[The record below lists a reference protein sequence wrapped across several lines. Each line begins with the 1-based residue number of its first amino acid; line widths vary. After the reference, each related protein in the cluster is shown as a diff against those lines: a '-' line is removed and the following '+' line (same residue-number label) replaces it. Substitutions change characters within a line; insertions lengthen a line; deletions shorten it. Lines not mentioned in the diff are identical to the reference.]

1 MTPSTPENPSFT
13 AQEPFVP
20 ERKWSLKA
28 LRKPRSTVPAPPGR
42 LVTGHL
48 FEAWEDPIGLI
59 VRGTREYGD
68 LTRLGFGPITYLIA
82 NRPEDVR
89 RVLVAE
95 TETYGK
101 SFNYEV
107 LKLVLGNGLVTSQG
121 PLWKRQRKMAQPAF
135 HPRRVASFVNVMAR
149 AAEDALTR
157 FRDGVTV
164 DVHEHMMALTFRI
177 VGLTLVSTDLERT
190 ARAFGE
196 SLTHVLKFGSDYSEA
211 VVRVPT
217 WVPTPKNIAFL
228 RHKRFLDE
236 TVMQLIQARRLAR
249 DKPDD
254 LLTMLMEARDDA
266 NQAMSDEQ
274 LRDEIM
280 TMVIAGHE
288 TTAVALS
295 FALHLLAK
303 HPQVARDV
311 MDEVDAVATNGVSED
326 NVGHLELTERVV
338 REAVRLYPPAWIM
351 ERQARRDA
359 ELSSHVVRQGD
370 VVAVCP
376 YTLHRHPE
384 IYRDP
389 EGFDPTRFEKARMAE
404 RPRYSY
410 LPFGAGPR
418 VCIGGAFA
426 ITEAKIVLATL
437 LREFRFETLSH
448 REIPIEAG
456 ITLRPKH
463 GIRMTPRRRHGLPPT
478 RQVSSAA

>member
-1 MTPSTPENPSFT
+1 MMPQSAPHTSPHN
-13 AQEPFVP
+13 AQKRWDF
-20 ERKWSLKA
+20 KA
-28 LRKPRSTVPAPPGR
+28 FQRPKSTVPAPPGK
-42 LVTGHL
+42 LLSGHL
-48 FEAWEDPIGLI
+48 LEAWEDPLGLM

-68 LTRLGFGPITYLIA
+68 LVRFGFGPITYLIA
-82 NRPEDVR
+82 NRPEDIR
-89 RVLVAE
+89 RVLVSE
-95 TETYGK
+95 TDVYGK

-121 PLWKRQRKMAQPAF
+121 ALWKRQRAMAQPAF
-135 HPRRVASFVNVMAR
+135 HPHRVASFVDVMAS
-149 AAEDALTR
+149 AAEDAVTR
-157 FRDGVTV
+157 FQDGVTT
-164 DVHEHMMALTFRI
+164 DVHEQMMALTFRI

-217 WVPTPKNIAFL
+217 WVPTPRNVSFQ
-228 RHKRFLDE
+228 RHKRFLDK
-236 TVMQLIQARRLAR
+236 TVMRLIQERRIAK

-254 LLTMLMEARDDA
+254 LLTMLMEARDDE
-266 NQAMSDEQ
+266 NEAMSDEQ

-303 HPQVARDV
+303 HPQIMRDV
-311 MDEVDAVATNGVSED
+311 MDEIDAVATNGVGEH
-326 NVGHLELTERVV
+326 NVSQLKLTERVV
-338 REAVRLYPPAWIM
+338 REAVRLYPPVWIL
-351 ERQARRDA
+351 ERQALREA

-376 YTLHRHPE
+376 YTLHRHPD

-389 EGFDPTRFEKARMAE
+389 EGFDPTRFEKARAAQ
-404 RPRYSY
+404 RPRYTY

-437 LREFRFETLSH
+437 LREFRFEATDH
-448 REIPIEAG
+448 REVALEAG

-463 GIRMTPRRRHGLPPT
+463 GIHMTPRRRRRPAAPA
-478 RQVSSAA
+478 RQLSA